1 MSSQT
6 PQRFPSVELACAR
19 PQPPMPPP
27 QPPGSPGVQRVDA
40 RAVPAPSAP
49 EDASR
54 DLTGSSLTVGEIR
67 GERVDV
73 TVNHYHGSVTNLVR
87 KDVVQQVAWSRVDS
101 RPEPAPERR
110 AGSDLRASD
119 GEGLRFLV
127 VVLAVF
133 TAFVFVLVLAYR
145 TFVAPAP
152 STVIVPTA
160 EGPAERP
167 MPRTFLE
174 YMESQGP

>member
-6 PQRFPSVELACAR
+6 PQRFPSIELACAR

-49 EDASR
+49 EDA
-54 DLTGSSLTVGEIR
+54 GSSLTVGEIR

-127 VVLAVF
+127 VVL
-133 TAFVFVLVLAYR
+133 VLAYR